1 MNYIEKYQCGEYTK
15 MYNKDNFRAG
25 IGEDGMCDAEAVGKQ
40 HRLLSLQQDLLAGRV
55 INKKECAARFG
66 VTEKSIQRD
75 LDDLKAFFA
84 EGRDGREVLYDS
96 HVRGYRLAR
105 QQSSTLTNSEVLA
118 VCKILLES
126 RSMVK
131 EEMFPILDKLIRGCT
146 PAEQL
151 QQVEALIQNERFH
164 YVEPHHGRRFIESLW
179 QLGTAVKEQ
188 RVLHIHYRKMDGTIS
203 DRQVEPVGLLFSEY
217 YFYLAAF
224 IRGIDKQEH
233 FANPQDKS
241 PTIYRI
247 DRITQFQV
255 TDEHF
260 RVPYKDRFQEGEMR
274 KRIQFMYG
282 GKLEKVRF
290 VYTGPNLEAV
300 LDRLPTGK
308 VVGSDGRGYPIA
320 EAEVFSGNGLDM
332 WLKSQGDWVELENT
346 EVEDCT

>member
-1 MNYIEKYQCGEYTK
+1 MNDTGVA
-15 MYNKDNFRAG
+15 R
-25 IGEDGMCDAEAVGKQ
+25 KQ
-40 HRLLSLQQDLLAGRV
+40 HRLLSLQQELLAGRV
-55 INKKECAARFG
+55 INKKEYAARFG

-84 EGRDGREVLYDS
+84 EGRDGREVVYNPQMK
-96 HVRGYRLAR
+96 GYRLTR
-105 QQSSTLTNSEVLA
+105 QEPTSLTNSEVLA

-131 EEMFPILDKLIRGCT
+131 EEMFPILDKLIQGCT

-151 QQVEALIQNERFH
+151 QQVVALIQNERFH

-188 RVLHIHYRKMDGTIS
+188 RVLRFRYSKMDGTLC
-203 DRQVEPVGLLFSEY
+203 DRVVEPVGILFSEY

-224 IRGIDKQEH
+224 IRGIDRQEY
-233 FANPQDKS
+233 FDNPQDKS

-247 DRITQFQV
+247 DRISGLQV

-300 LDRLPTGK
+300 LDRLPTSR
-308 VVGSDGRGYPIA
+308 VVGHDHRGYPIA

-332 WLKSQGDWVELENT
+332 WLKSQGDWVELEKSGEENT
-346 EVEDCT
+346 ASACSDPAHGVQ